1 MRTRNALVAVLWLAG
16 CATAGPS
23 GETMEATASSIRAA
37 DELGAPKVPQAAL
50 HLQLAK
56 EQSQHAKQL
65 IAAGDGEEGA
75 LLMMRADAD
84 AELAVALARTSVET
98 AKARKAIEKVRTVQ
112 TSAP

>member
-1 MRTRNALVAVLWLAG
+1 MRTRFGLVLAFLLAG

-23 GETMEATASSIRAA
+23 NEAMETTASSIRAA
-37 DELGAPKVPQAAL
+37 EELGAPAVPQASL

-65 IAAGDGEEGA
+65 LAKGDGEEAG

-84 AELAVALARTSVET
+84 AELSVALARSSAEN
-98 AKARKAIEKVRTVQ
+98 AKSQKAIEKVRTMNRD
-112 TSAP
+112 AP